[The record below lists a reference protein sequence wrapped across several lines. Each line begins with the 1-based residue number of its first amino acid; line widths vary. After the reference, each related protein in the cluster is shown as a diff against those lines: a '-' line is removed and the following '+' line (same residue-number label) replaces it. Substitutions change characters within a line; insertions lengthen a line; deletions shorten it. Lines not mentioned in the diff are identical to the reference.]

1 MRRLYGGLSWQQ
13 ASPLPA
19 YLGLAPCLLWLVLSS
34 PRACATVLKRHFD
47 GVLLPILPPLNR
59 SCCHLY
65 FDLCIPW
72 SIYACERG
80 EGRRDGGRRVGC
92 RVGRRRQRQL
102 QCSVLYPG
110 ERLRYICL
118 LKSSATDT
126 RSSAEYYK
134 ASSMAPKPP
143 PPNPSSPP
151 ESIGTVCM
159 FCMLRQKRHS
169 FNCAVTLWRGLNG
182 AAHCCGNYKNQSRGK
197 RRTGHYCSFR
207 IPYKQKRSDQSKDF
221 THNVLLFHLPLPVS
235 VTGWGKPLEG
245 SGSTGTEEQTN
256 LLRKEDRLQR
266 LHSHKEWISWCRP
279 RGIPPLYNSYQ
290 TDQWRSEFGST
301 SDFWSCSGI

>member
-1 MRRLYGGLSWQQ
+1 MTTGIPAASLPGIGSVPPLIGAQQPPGLRHCSQTTLWWSFIADSSASKSLLLSSLFWFMYSLIYLCMWTRGGEKRRGKEGGLSGGKKKTATATMLGTIPGGMPAVHLPFKVFSNRHTQLSRILQSLVYGSQ
-13 ASPLPA
+13 A
-19 YLGLAPCLLWLVLSS
+19 
-34 PRACATVLKRHFD
+34 
-47 GVLLPILPPLNR
+47 
-59 SCCHLY
+59 
-65 FDLCIPW
+65 
-72 SIYACERG
+72 
-80 EGRRDGGRRVGC
+80 
-92 RVGRRRQRQL
+92 
-102 QCSVLYPG
+102 
-110 ERLRYICL
+110 
-118 LKSSATDT
+118 
-126 RSSAEYYK
+126 
-134 ASSMAPKPP
+134 P

>member
-1 MRRLYGGLSWQQ
+1 
-13 ASPLPA
+13 
-19 YLGLAPCLLWLVLSS
+19 
-34 PRACATVLKRHFD
+34 
-47 GVLLPILPPLNR
+47 
-59 SCCHLY
+59 
-65 FDLCIPW
+65 
-72 SIYACERG
+72 
-80 EGRRDGGRRVGC
+80 
-92 RVGRRRQRQL
+92 
-102 QCSVLYPG
+102 
-110 ERLRYICL
+110 
-118 LKSSATDT
+118 
-126 RSSAEYYK
+126 
-134 ASSMAPKPP
+134 
-143 PPNPSSPP
+143 
-151 ESIGTVCM
+151 M

-182 AAHCCGNYKNQSRGK
+182 AAHCFGNYKNQSRGK